1 VLKGLRYSPYAFT
14 ELGVAMLSSVLGS
27 ELAVQVNIQ
36 IMRAFV
42 SLRQMI
48 AVNPE
53 YELLR
58 ETVRRIESDMKID
71 NKIMS
76 GKLSQLSQKVNELSG
91 LFDQF
96 QESYVVIRRPEDGAL
111 GG

>member
-1 VLKGLRYSPYAFT
+1 
-14 ELGVAMLSSVLGS
+14 MLSSVLGS